1 MTFSW
6 FTRAAV
12 VGTVVAA
19 VSASPLLAQDS
30 TDFALRG
37 DTAFTVDRIVAVV
50 GNEPILASQ
59 VQEQFFTTLAQAQG
73 AHLATAADSAR
84 LRTDVLNQLVNEE
97 LLVQAAKRDTA
108 VKVSDQDVTD
118 AVNQNYKRVRS
129 QFTSEVDF
137 QRELKQSGF
146 ATVDEYRRYLSDTQR
161 RTLLREGLLT
171 RLRETKKLKPVNPTE
186 AEMRDAF
193 EQGKAQLGERPATVG
208 FQQIVIAPKP
218 SDSARV
224 RAFQLA
230 DSIAR
235 SLRAGGDFATA
246 AKRFSQDPGSKDQGG
261 DLGWTRR
268 GTLDR
273 KFEAAAL
280 SLRPGMISNPVETGF
295 GVHVIQLERTEPT
308 SIHARHILII
318 PVTTPENVDSARALA
333 ARVATSLKQGASFD
347 SLQAQYHD
355 EAEEKRADDVPVDQ
369 LPAAYKDAVS
379 ASDSG
384 AVVGPF
390 DLTGPDGRLKFAIL
404 RITRRRA
411 AGEITYD
418 DVRTQLRSRLA
429 ENLATQRYLDHLR
442 QSTYVDIREP

>member
-1 MTFSW
+1 MTLRW
-6 FTRAAV
+6 LTRATVMGA
-12 VGTVVAA
+12 VVAA
-19 VSASPLLAQDS
+19 VSASPLPAQDS
-30 TDFALRG
+30 TGYVLRG

-59 VQEQFFTTLAQAQG
+59 VEEQFFTTLAQAQG
-73 AHLATAADSAR
+73 VHLATAADSAR
-84 LRTDVLNQLVNEE
+84 MRADVLDQLVNEE

-118 AVNQNYKRVRS
+118 AVNQNYKRVRG

-146 ATVDEYRRYLSDTQR
+146 ATVDEYRRYLADSQR
-161 RTLLREGLLT
+161 RTLLREGLLA

-193 EQGKAQLGERPATVG
+193 EKGRAQLGERPATVG

-235 SLRAGGDFATA
+235 SLRVGGDFATA

-295 GVHVIQLERTEPT
+295 GFHVIQLERTEPT

-318 PVTTPENVDSARALA
+318 PVTTPENVDSARALS
-333 ARVATSLKQGASFD
+333 ARVAASLKQGASFD

-355 EAEEKRADDVPVDQ
+355 EAEEKQADEVPLDQ
-369 LPAAYKDAVS
+369 LPAAYKDAI
-379 ASDSG
+379 AESDSG